1 MIKKTIFFAFVLLTS
16 FTMLAQTT
24 ITGVVKDAKT
34 GETLLGANIKV
45 SGKALGTT
53 TDFDGKFSLKVADA
67 PPFTVEISMLGFV
80 AVSVEITK
88 NNQEVMVSLEEDATS
103 LEEIVFSAS
112 RRRQKVQEAPA
123 SVSIITSK
131 DILNSA
137 AAVDP
142 VMNLANIV
150 GVQMQQQSANSINIE
165 MRAGSGVFG
174 TSTFPILDYRY
185 LVTPSAGLFQS
196 FQTGM
201 SNIDIQRVEVVRGA
215 ASALYGPGVTSGVVH
230 FMSKSPIDYPGTT
243 VEMLGGSLSTTGM
256 TVRHAFKNDN
266 DKFGF
271 KINVRY
277 MKGSDFELDPVE
289 DADFIASQRTTISQ
303 PAIVNGR
310 VDPTQPGE
318 TLLTLADL
326 DDNGDGNPLATE
338 YKNYSAN
345 VHLEFRPTDQT
356 TAFLS
361 AGFANGGGLFF
372 NSQGAG
378 YSQGNDYWVQGRVQS
393 GGLFAQVY
401 YNYNDGGDRENPTF
415 LYASGLRQ
423 VAERNSLEAQLQ
435 YNFDVPKF
443 LNTNFTIG
451 SDYRNSQSMT
461 ENTLYGINEDRD
473 DYIITGAYLQ
483 GTSKISDKID
493 LTYAGRYDK
502 FNFIDEGAFAPRVA
516 IVFKANEN
524 HTFRASFN
532 KANTGPS
539 ALQQNIDFPVSVL
552 APGIADVWL
561 SGQYAPQT
569 FSSNPTIDLSIPGL
583 PDLPYGTQ
591 QFPLAYAYGAVA
603 APTLG
608 ALYGGLATNPF
619 LGVVQ
624 NFFSTYAGGTGGTGQ
639 LVGYN
644 LFNGE
649 PMNDLVGTGRSQ
661 IETLNSFELGYKGLI
676 ANKLSIALDV
686 YTYERKGFTQFTA
699 IGPTFNLVGADF
711 ANDLGAQ
718 VGADFASSPGVTA
731 DVEAIYAAQGWPL
744 SGIPAFGIPSSAATI
759 AGLAAAS
766 GGAFAQG
773 GAGFDAQVSGLYPII
788 GTVETT
794 SVPQGDGL
802 MHIPAGYRRFDG
814 ATRSHVGADL
824 AMEYFLNDD
833 VTLWLNTSW
842 VSQNEWIPGESNDDG
857 LPFSSY
863 LNSPKMKYRAGLQ
876 YSKDKVR
883 GAIAYQHD
891 DAFYANQGLFSGDVQ
906 EKNLFDVNV
915 GYSVSEN
922 LKLDLSATNVLDQ
935 KYRAFPNM
943 PVIGRRTVLKLTFDY
958 KFIIRRIELHKKRQP
973 NGCLLLCN

>member
-289 DADFIASQRTTISQ
+289 DADFIASQQTTISQ

-393 GGLFAQVY
+393 GGLFAQLY

-483 GTSKISDKID
+483 GTSKITDKLE

-516 IVFKANEN
+516 IVFKASEN
-524 HTFRASFN
+524 HTLRASFN

-863 LNSPKMKYRAGLQ
+863 LNSPKMKYRAGVQ

-958 KFIIRRIELHKKRQP
+958 
-973 NGCLLLCN
+973 

>member
-1 MIKKTIFFAFVLLTS
+1 MIKKTIFFAFVMLAS
-16 FTMLAQTT
+16 ATMLAQTT
-24 ITGVVKDAKT
+24 ITGVVKDAQT
-34 GETLLGANIKV
+34 GETLLGANVKV
-45 SGKALGTT
+45 SGKAIGTT
-53 TDFDGKFSLKVADA
+53 SDFDGKFLLKVNDA
-67 PPFTVEISMLGFV
+67 PPFTIEISMLGFK

-88 NNQEVMVSLEEDATS
+88 NNQEVMVSLEEDSTS

-123 SVSIITSK
+123 SVSIITPK

-137 AAVDP
+137 AVVDP
-142 VMNLANIV
+142 VMNLANIA
-150 GVQMQQQSANSINIE
+150 GVQIQQQSANSINIE

-185 LVTPSAGLFQS
+185 LVTPASGQFNNY
-196 FQTGM
+196 QTGM

-230 FMSKSPIDYPGTT
+230 FMSKSAIDYPGTT
-243 VEMLGGSLSTTGM
+243 VEMLGGTLSTTGM

-271 KINVRY
+271 KVNVRY
-277 MKGSDFELDPVE
+277 QKGTDFELDPVA
-289 DADFIASQRTTISQ
+289 DADFIASQQTSISQ

-318 TLLTLADL
+318 TLLTLSDL
-326 DDNGDGNPLATE
+326 DDNGDGNPIATE

-345 VHLEFRPTDQT
+345 VHLEFRPTDNT

-361 AGFANGGGLFF
+361 GGFASGGGLMF
-372 NSQGAG
+372 NSQGIG
-378 YSQGNDYWVQGRVQS
+378 YSQGKDYWTQARIQS
-393 GGLFAQVY
+393 GGLFAQVF
-401 YNYNDGGDRENPTF
+401 YNYNNGGDAENPTF

-423 VAERNSLEAQLQ
+423 VAKRSSLEAQLQ
-435 YNFDVPKF
+435 YNFDIPKF
-443 LNTNFTIG
+443 LNSNFTIG
-451 SDYRNSQSMT
+451 SDYRNTKSDSA
-461 ENTLYGINEDRD
+461 NTLFGINEDRD

-483 GTSKISDKID
+483 GTSVISDKLE

-516 IVFKANEN
+516 LVFKADEN

-532 KANTGPS
+532 RANTGPT

-561 SGQYAPQT
+561 SGQYAPQV
-569 FSSNPTIDLSIPGL
+569 FPDNPTIDLSIPGL
-583 PDLPYGTQ
+583 PDLPYGAT

-608 ALYGGLATNPF
+608 ALYNGLAGNPF

-624 NFFSTYAGGTGGTGQ
+624 NFFNTYTGGTGGTGQ

-649 PMNDLVGTGRSQ
+649 PMDELVGTGRSA
-661 IETLNSFELGYKGLI
+661 IETLNSFEIGYKGLI
-676 ANKLSIALDV
+676 ANKLSVALDV

-718 VGADFASSPGVTA
+718 VAADFASSPGVTA
-731 DVEAIYAAQGWPL
+731 DMEAFYASQGWPL
-744 SGIPAFGIPSSAATI
+744 TGIPAFGIPSSSDAI

-773 GAGFDAQVSGLYPII
+773 GAGFDAQISPLYPII

-814 ATRSHVGADL
+814 ATRSHFGADL

-842 VSQNEWIPGESNDDG
+842 LSQTEWIPGESNDDG

-863 LNSPKMKYRAGLQ
+863 LNAPKFKYRAGVQ
-876 YSKDKVR
+876 YAKDKVR
-883 GAIAYQHD
+883 GAIAFQHD
-891 DAFYANQGLFSGDVQ
+891 DSFNSNQGFFSGEVQ
-906 EKNLFDVNV
+906 EKNLFDVNI
-915 GYSVSEN
+915 GYNVSDN

-958 KFIIRRIELHKKRQP
+958 
-973 NGCLLLCN
+973 

>member
-1 MIKKTIFFAFVLLTS
+1 MIKKTIFFAFVMLAS
-16 FTMLAQTT
+16 ATMLAQTT
-24 ITGVVKDAKT
+24 ITGVIKDAQT
-34 GETLLGANIKV
+34 GETLLGANVKV
-45 SGKALGTT
+45 SGKAIGTT
-53 TDFDGKFSLKVADA
+53 SDFDGKFLLKVNDV
-67 PPFTVEISMLGFV
+67 PPFTIEISMLGFK
-80 AVSVEITK
+80 ATSVEITK
-88 NNQEVMVSLEEDATS
+88 NNQEVMVSLEEDSTS

-123 SVSIITSK
+123 SVSIITPK

-137 AAVDP
+137 NVVDP
-142 VMNLANIV
+142 VMNLANIA
-150 GVQMQQQSANSINIE
+150 GVQIQQQSANSINIE
-165 MRAGSGVFG
+165 MRAGSGIFG

-185 LVTPSAGLFQS
+185 LVTPASGQFNNY
-196 FQTGM
+196 QTGM

-230 FMSKSPIDYPGTT
+230 FMSKSAIDYPGTT
-243 VEMLGGSLSTTGM
+243 VEMLGGTLSTTGM

-271 KINVRY
+271 KVNVRY
-277 MKGSDFELDPVE
+277 QKGTDFELDPVA
-289 DADFIASQRTTISQ
+289 DADFIASQQTSISQ

-318 TLLTLADL
+318 TLLTLSDL
-326 DDNGDGNPLATE
+326 DDNGDGNPIATE

-345 VHLEFRPTDQT
+345 VHLEFRPTDNT

-361 AGFANGGGLFF
+361 GGFASGGGLMF
-372 NSQGAG
+372 NSQGIG
-378 YSQGNDYWVQGRVQS
+378 YSQGKDYWTQARIQS
-393 GGLFAQVY
+393 GGLFAQVF
-401 YNYNDGGDRENPTF
+401 YNYNNGGDAENPTF

-423 VAERNSLEAQLQ
+423 VAKRSSLEAQLQ
-435 YNFDVPKF
+435 YNFDIPKF
-443 LNTNFTIG
+443 LNSNFTIG
-451 SDYRNSQSMT
+451 SDYRNTKSDSA
-461 ENTLYGINEDRD
+461 NTLFGINEDRD

-483 GTSKISDKID
+483 GTSVISDKLE

-516 IVFKANEN
+516 LVFKADEN

-532 KANTGPS
+532 RANTGPT

-561 SGQYAPQT
+561 SGQYAPQV
-569 FSSNPTIDLSIPGL
+569 FPDNPTIDLSIPGL
-583 PDLPYGTQ
+583 PDLPYGTT

-608 ALYGGLATNPF
+608 ALYGGLAGNPF

-624 NFFSTYAGGTGGTGQ
+624 NFFNTYTGGTGGTGQ

-649 PMNDLVGTGRSQ
+649 PMNELVGTGRSA
-661 IETLNSFELGYKGLI
+661 IETLNSFEIGYKGLI
-676 ANKLSIALDV
+676 ANKLSVALDV
-686 YTYERKGFTQFTA
+686 YTYERKGFKQFTA

-718 VGADFASSPGVTA
+718 VAADFASSPGVTA
-731 DVEAIYAAQGWPL
+731 DMEAFYASQGWPL
-744 SGIPAFGIPSSAATI
+744 TGIPAFGIPSSSDAI

-773 GAGFDAQVSGLYPII
+773 GAGFDAQISPLYPII

-814 ATRSHVGADL
+814 ATRSHFGADL

-842 VSQNEWIPGESNDDG
+842 LSQTEWIPGESNDDG

-863 LNSPKMKYRAGLQ
+863 LNAPKFKYRAGVQ
-876 YSKDKVR
+876 YAKDKVR
-883 GAIAYQHD
+883 GAIAFQHD
-891 DAFYANQGLFSGDVQ
+891 DSFNSNQGFFSGEVQ
-906 EKNLFDVNV
+906 EKNLFDVNI
-915 GYSVSEN
+915 GYNVSDN

-958 KFIIRRIELHKKRQP
+958 
-973 NGCLLLCN
+973 

>member
-1 MIKKTIFFAFVLLTS
+1 MIKKTIFFAFVMLAS
-16 FTMLAQTT
+16 ATMLAQTT
-24 ITGVVKDAKT
+24 ITGVVKDAQT
-34 GETLLGANIKV
+34 GETLLGANVKV
-45 SGKALGTT
+45 AGKAIGTT
-53 TDFDGKFSLKVADA
+53 TDFDGKFSLKVADT
-67 PPFTVEISMLGFV
+67 PPFTLEISMLGFK
-80 AVSVEITK
+80 AVNVEITE
-88 NNQEVMVSLEEDATS
+88 NNQTLDVSLKEDATS

-112 RRRQKVQEAPA
+112 RRKQKVQEAPA
-123 SVSIITSK
+123 SVSIITPK

-142 VMNLANIV
+142 VMNLANIA

-185 LVTPSAGLFQS
+185 LVTPSAGTFQS

-243 VEMLGGSLSTTGM
+243 VEMLGGTLSTTGM

-271 KINVRY
+271 KVNVRY
-277 MKGSDFELDPVE
+277 MKGKDFELDPVA
-289 DADFIASQRTTISQ
+289 DADFISGLQTTISQ

-318 TLLTLADL
+318 QLLSLSDL

-338 YKNYSAN
+338 YRNYSAN
-345 VHLEFRPTDQT
+345 VHLEFRPSDET

-361 AGFANGGGLFF
+361 AGFADGGGLFF

-378 YSQGNDYWVQGRVQS
+378 YSQGKDYWVQGRVQT

-401 YNYNDGGDRENPTF
+401 YNYNNGGDEENPTF
-415 LYASGLRQ
+415 LYQTGLRQ

-435 YNFDVPKF
+435 YNFDIPKF
-443 LNTNFTIG
+443 LNSNFTIG
-451 SDYRNSQSMT
+451 SDYRNSKSMT
-461 ENTLYGINEDRD
+461 ANTLYGINEDRD

-483 GTSKISDKID
+483 GTSKISDQLEI
-493 LTYAGRYDK
+493 TYAGRYDK

-516 IVFKANEN
+516 IVYKADEN

-552 APGIADVWL
+552 APGVADVWL
-561 SGQYAPQT
+561 SGQYAPQV
-569 FSSNPTIDLSIPGL
+569 FPDNPTIDLSVPGL
-583 PDLPYGTQ
+583 PDLPYGTT

-608 ALYGGLATNPF
+608 ALYGGLAGNPF

-624 NFFSTYAGGTGGTGQ
+624 NFFNTYAGGTGGTGQ

-649 PMNDLVGTGRSQ
+649 PMNELNDTGRSAV
-661 IETLNSFELGYKGLI
+661 ETLNSFEIGYKGLI
-676 ANKLSIALDV
+676 ANKLSLAIDV

-699 IGPTFNLVGADF
+699 IGPTYNLVGADF

-718 VGADFASSPGVTA
+718 VAADFASSPGVIA
-731 DVEAIYAAQGWPL
+731 DMEAFYASQGWPL
-744 SGIPAFGIPSSAATI
+744 TGIPTFGIPSSSDAI

-773 GAGFDAQVSGLYPII
+773 GAGFDAQIAPLYPII

-794 SVPQGDGL
+794 AVPQGDGL

-814 ATRSHVGADL
+814 ATRSHVGADI
-824 AMEYFLNDD
+824 AMEYFLNDN
-833 VTLWLNTSW
+833 VTLWLNSSW
-842 VSQNEWIPGESNDDG
+842 LSQNEWIPGESNDDG

-863 LNSPKMKYRAGLQ
+863 LNAPKFKYRAGVQ

-883 GAIAYQHD
+883 GSIAFQHD
-891 DAFYANQGLFSGDVQ
+891 DSFNSNQGFFSGEVQ
-906 EKNLFDVNV
+906 EKNLFDINV
-915 GYSVSEN
+915 GYNVSKN

-935 KYRAFPNM
+935 KYRAFPTM
-943 PVIGRRTVLKLTFDY
+943 PVIGRRTIFKLTFDY
-958 KFIIRRIELHKKRQP
+958 
-973 NGCLLLCN
+973 

>member
-53 TDFDGKFSLKVADA
+53 TGLDGKFSLKLADS
-67 PPFTVEISMLGFV
+67 PPFTIEISMLGFV

-185 LVTPSAGLFQS
+185 LVTPSAGTFQS

-289 DADFIASQRTTISQ
+289 DADFIASQQTTISQ

-393 GGLFAQVY
+393 GGLFAQLY

-483 GTSKISDKID
+483 GTSKITDKLE

-516 IVFKANEN
+516 IVFKASEN
-524 HTFRASFN
+524 HTLRASFN

-744 SGIPAFGIPSSAATI
+744 SGVPAFGIPSSAATI

-802 MHIPAGYRRFDG
+802 MHIPAGYRRFDD

-863 LNSPKMKYRAGLQ
+863 LNSPKMKYRAGVQ

-958 KFIIRRIELHKKRQP
+958 
-973 NGCLLLCN
+973 

>member
-1 MIKKTIFFAFVLLTS
+1 MLAS
-16 FTMLAQTT
+16 ATMLAQTT
-24 ITGVVKDAKT
+24 ITGVVKDAQT

-45 SGKALGTT
+45 SGKAVGTT
-53 TDFDGKFSLKVADA
+53 SDFDGKFLLKVNDA
-67 PPFTVEISMLGFV
+67 PPFTIEISMLGFK
-80 AVSVEITK
+80 AMNVEITK
-88 NNQEVMVSLEEDATS
+88 NNQEVMVSLQEDSTA

-123 SVSIITSK
+123 SVSIITPK

-137 AAVDP
+137 AVVDP
-142 VMNLANIV
+142 VMNLANIA
-150 GVQMQQQSANSINIE
+150 GVQIQQQSANSINIE

-185 LVTPSAGLFQS
+185 LVTPASGQFNNY
-196 FQTGM
+196 QTGM

-230 FMSKSPIDYPGTT
+230 FMSKSAIDYPGTT
-243 VEMLGGSLSTTGM
+243 VEMLGGTLNTTGM

-271 KINVRY
+271 KVNVRY
-277 MKGSDFELDPVE
+277 QKGTDFQLDPVA
-289 DADFIASQRTTISQ
+289 DADFIASQQTSIYQ

-318 TLLTLADL
+318 LLLTLSDL
-326 DDNGDGNPLATE
+326 DDNGDGNPIATE
-338 YKNYSAN
+338 YLNYSAN
-345 VHLEFRPTDQT
+345 VHLEFRPNDNT

-361 AGFANGGGLFF
+361 GGYASGGGLMF
-372 NSQGAG
+372 NSQGVG
-378 YSQGNDYWVQGRVQS
+378 YSQGKDYWTQARIQS
-393 GGLFAQVY
+393 GGLFAQVF
-401 YNYNDGGDRENPTF
+401 YNYNNGGDAENPTF

-423 VAERNSLEAQLQ
+423 VAKRSSLEGQIQ
-435 YNFDVPKF
+435 YNFDIPNF
-443 LNTNFTIG
+443 LNSNFTIG
-451 SDYRNSQSMT
+451 SDYRNTKSDSA
-461 ENTLYGINEDRD
+461 NTLFGINEDRD

-483 GTSKISDKID
+483 GTSVISDKLE

-516 IVFKANEN
+516 LVYKANEN

-532 KANTGPS
+532 RANTGPT

-561 SGQYAPQT
+561 SGQYAPQV
-569 FSSNPTIDLSIPGL
+569 FPDNPTIDLAVPGL
-583 PDLPYGTQ
+583 PDLPYGAT

-603 APTLG
+603 EPTLA
-608 ALYGGLATNPF
+608 ALYGGLAGNP
-619 LGVVQ
+619 LLPVVQ
-624 NFFSTYAGGTGGTGQ
+624 NFFNGYVPSGGTGQ

-649 PMNDLVGTGRSQ
+649 PMDELVGTGRSA
-661 IETLNSFELGYKGLI
+661 IETLNSFEVGYKGLI
-676 ANKLSIALDV
+676 ANKLSVALDV

-699 IGPTFNLVGADF
+699 IGPTFNLVGADI

-718 VGADFASSPGVTA
+718 VGADFASDPGVIGAVTGAVQAQYTA
-731 DVEAIYAAQGWPL
+731 A
-744 SGIPAFGIPSSAATI
+744 GIPQAIWDTGAPAGALFPGSPAIAPIGTVINGTI
-759 AGLAAAS
+759 AGAAGAV
-766 GGAFAQG
+766 GGAFTQG
-773 GAGFDAQVSGLYPII
+773 GAGFEAAVSPLYPIF

-814 ATRSHVGADL
+814 ATRSHFGADL

-842 VSQNEWIPGESNDDG
+842 LSQTEWIPGESNDDG

-863 LNSPKMKYRAGLQ
+863 LNAPKFKYRAGVQ
-876 YSKDKVR
+876 YAKDKVR
-883 GAIAYQHD
+883 GAIAFQHD
-891 DAFYANQGLFSGDVQ
+891 DAFNSNQGFFSGRVQ
-906 EKNLFDVNV
+906 EKNLFDVNI
-915 GYSVSEN
+915 GYNVSNN

-958 KFIIRRIELHKKRQP
+958 
-973 NGCLLLCN
+973 

>member
-1 MIKKTIFFAFVLLTS
+1 
-16 FTMLAQTT
+16 
-24 ITGVVKDAKT
+24 
-34 GETLLGANIKV
+34 
-45 SGKALGTT
+45 
-53 TDFDGKFSLKVADA
+53 
-67 PPFTVEISMLGFV
+67 MLGFK
-80 AVSVEITK
+80 ATNVEITK
-88 NNQEVMVSLEEDATS
+88 NNQEVMVSLQEDSTA

-123 SVSIITSK
+123 SVSIITPK

-137 AAVDP
+137 AVVDP
-142 VMNLANIV
+142 VMNLANIA
-150 GVQMQQQSANSINIE
+150 GVQIQQQSANSINIE

-185 LVTPSAGLFQS
+185 LVTPASGQFNNY
-196 FQTGM
+196 QTGM

-230 FMSKSPIDYPGTT
+230 FMSKSAIDYPGTT
-243 VEMLGGSLSTTGM
+243 VEMLGGTLNTTGM

-271 KINVRY
+271 KVNVRY
-277 MKGSDFELDPVE
+277 QKGTDFQLDPVA
-289 DADFIASQRTTISQ
+289 DADFIASQQTSISQ

-318 TLLTLADL
+318 LLLTLSDL
-326 DDNGDGNPLATE
+326 DDNGDGNPIATE
-338 YKNYSAN
+338 YLNYSAN
-345 VHLEFRPTDQT
+345 VHLEFRPNDNT

-361 AGFANGGGLFF
+361 GGYASGGGLMF
-372 NSQGAG
+372 NSQGVG
-378 YSQGNDYWVQGRVQS
+378 YSQGKDYWTQARIQS
-393 GGLFAQVY
+393 GGLFAQVF
-401 YNYNDGGDRENPTF
+401 YNYNNGGDAENPTF

-423 VAERNSLEAQLQ
+423 VAKRSSLEGQIQ
-435 YNFDVPKF
+435 YNFDIPNF
-443 LNTNFTIG
+443 LNSNFTIG
-451 SDYRNSQSMT
+451 SDYRNTKSDSA
-461 ENTLYGINEDRD
+461 NTLFGINEDRD

-483 GTSKISDKID
+483 GTSVISDKLE

-516 IVFKANEN
+516 LVYKANEN

-532 KANTGPS
+532 RANTGPT

-561 SGQYAPQT
+561 SGQYAPQV
-569 FSSNPTIDLSIPGL
+569 FPDNPTIDLAVPGL
-583 PDLPYGTQ
+583 PDLPYGAT

-603 APTLG
+603 EPTLA
-608 ALYGGLATNPF
+608 ALYGGLAGNP
-619 LGVVQ
+619 LLPVVQ
-624 NFFSTYAGGTGGTGQ
+624 NFFNGYVPSGGTGQ

-649 PMNDLVGTGRSQ
+649 PMDELVGTGRSA
-661 IETLNSFELGYKGLI
+661 IETLNSFEVGYKGLI
-676 ANKLSIALDV
+676 ANKLSVALDV

-699 IGPTFNLVGADF
+699 IGPTFNLVGADI

-718 VGADFASSPGVTA
+718 VGADFASDPGVIGAVTGAVQAQYTA
-731 DVEAIYAAQGWPL
+731 A
-744 SGIPAFGIPSSAATI
+744 GIPQAIWDTGAPAGALFPGSPAIAPIGTVINGTIASAAG
-759 AGLAAAS
+759 AV
-766 GGAFAQG
+766 GGAFTQG
-773 GAGFDAQVSGLYPII
+773 GAGFEAAVSPLYPIF

-814 ATRSHVGADL
+814 ATRSHFGADL

-842 VSQNEWIPGESNDDG
+842 LSQTEWIPGESNDDG

-863 LNSPKMKYRAGLQ
+863 LNAPKFKYRAGVQ
-876 YSKDKVR
+876 YAKDKVR
-883 GAIAYQHD
+883 GAIAFQHD
-891 DAFYANQGLFSGDVQ
+891 DAFNSNQGFFSGRVQ
-906 EKNLFDVNV
+906 EKNLFDVNI
-915 GYSVSEN
+915 GYNVSDN

-958 KFIIRRIELHKKRQP
+958 
-973 NGCLLLCN
+973 

>member
-142 VMNLANIV
+142 IMNLANIV

-185 LVTPSAGLFQS
+185 LVTPSAGTFQS

-289 DADFIASQRTTISQ
+289 DADFIASQQTTISQ

-393 GGLFAQVY
+393 GGLFAQLY

-483 GTSKISDKID
+483 GTSKITDKLE

-516 IVFKANEN
+516 IVFKASEN
-524 HTFRASFN
+524 HTLRASFN

-744 SGIPAFGIPSSAATI
+744 SGIPAFGIPSSAATV

-773 GAGFDAQVSGLYPII
+773 GAGFDAQISGLYPII

-802 MHIPAGYRRFDG
+802 MHIPAGYRRFDD

-863 LNSPKMKYRAGLQ
+863 LNSPKMKYRAGVQ
-876 YSKDKVR
+876 YSKEKVR

-915 GYSVSEN
+915 GYNVSEN

-958 KFIIRRIELHKKRQP
+958 
-973 NGCLLLCN
+973 

>member
-1 MIKKTIFFAFVLLTS
+1 MIKKTIFFAFVMLAS
-16 FTMLAQTT
+16 ATMLAQTT
-24 ITGVVKDAKT
+24 ITGVVKDAQT
-34 GETLLGANIKV
+34 GETLLGANVKV
-45 SGKALGTT
+45 SGKAIGTT
-53 TDFDGKFSLKVADA
+53 SDFDGKFLLKVNDA
-67 PPFTVEISMLGFV
+67 PPFTIEISMLGFK

-88 NNQEVMVSLEEDATS
+88 NNQEVMVSLEEDSTS

-123 SVSIITSK
+123 SVSIITPK

-137 AAVDP
+137 AVVDP
-142 VMNLANIV
+142 VMNLANIA
-150 GVQMQQQSANSINIE
+150 GVQIQQQSANSINIE

-185 LVTPSAGLFQS
+185 LVTPASGQFNNY
-196 FQTGM
+196 QTGM

-230 FMSKSPIDYPGTT
+230 FMSKSAIDYPGTT
-243 VEMLGGSLSTTGM
+243 VEMLGGTLSTTGM

-271 KINVRY
+271 KVNVRY
-277 MKGSDFELDPVE
+277 QKGTDFELDPVA
-289 DADFIASQRTTISQ
+289 DADFIASQQTSISQ

-318 TLLTLADL
+318 TLLTLSDL
-326 DDNGDGNPLATE
+326 DDNGDGNPIATE

-345 VHLEFRPTDQT
+345 VHLEFRPTDNT

-361 AGFANGGGLFF
+361 GGFASGGGLMF
-372 NSQGAG
+372 NSQGIG
-378 YSQGNDYWVQGRVQS
+378 YSQGKDYWTQARIQS
-393 GGLFAQVY
+393 GGLFAQVF
-401 YNYNDGGDRENPTF
+401 YNYNNGGDAENPTF

-423 VAERNSLEAQLQ
+423 VAKRSSLEAQLQ
-435 YNFDVPKF
+435 YNFDIPKF
-443 LNTNFTIG
+443 LNSNFTIG
-451 SDYRNSQSMT
+451 SDYRNTKSDSA
-461 ENTLYGINEDRD
+461 NTLFGINEDRD

-483 GTSKISDKID
+483 GTSVISDKLE

-516 IVFKANEN
+516 LVFKADEN

-532 KANTGPS
+532 RANTGPT

-561 SGQYAPQT
+561 SGQYAPQV
-569 FSSNPTIDLSIPGL
+569 FPDNPTIDLSIPGL
-583 PDLPYGTQ
+583 PDLPYGAT

-608 ALYGGLATNPF
+608 ALYNGLAGNPF

-624 NFFSTYAGGTGGTGQ
+624 NFFNTYTGGTGGTGQ

-649 PMNDLVGTGRSQ
+649 PMDELVGTGRSA
-661 IETLNSFELGYKGLI
+661 IETLNSFEIGYKGLI
-676 ANKLSIALDV
+676 ANKLSVALDV

-718 VGADFASSPGVTA
+718 VAADFASSPGVTA
-731 DVEAIYAAQGWPL
+731 DMEAFYASQGWPL
-744 SGIPAFGIPSSAATI
+744 TGIPSFGIPSSSDAI
-759 AGLAAAS
+759 AGLAGAA

-773 GAGFDAQVSGLYPII
+773 GAGFDAQIAPLYPII

-794 SVPQGDGL
+794 AVPQGDGL

-814 ATRSHVGADL
+814 ATRSHVGADI

-833 VTLWLNTSW
+833 VTLWLNSSW
-842 VSQNEWIPGESNDDG
+842 LSQNEWIPGESNDDG

-863 LNSPKMKYRAGLQ
+863 LNAPKFKYRAGVQ

-883 GAIAYQHD
+883 GSIAFQHD
-891 DAFYANQGLFSGDVQ
+891 DSFNSNQGFFSGEVQ
-906 EKNLFDVNV
+906 EKNLFDINV
-915 GYSVSEN
+915 GYNVSEN

-935 KYRAFPNM
+935 KYRAFPTM

-958 KFIIRRIELHKKRQP
+958 
-973 NGCLLLCN
+973 

>member
-1 MIKKTIFFAFVLLTS
+1 MIKKTIFFAFVMLAS
-16 FTMLAQTT
+16 ATMLAQTT
-24 ITGVVKDAKT
+24 ITGVVKDAQT

-45 SGKALGTT
+45 SGKAVGTT
-53 TDFDGKFSLKVADA
+53 SDFDGKFLLKVNDA
-67 PPFTVEISMLGFV
+67 PPFTIEISMLGFK
-80 AVSVEITK
+80 ATNVEITK
-88 NNQEVMVSLEEDATS
+88 NNQEVMVSLQEDSTA

-123 SVSIITSK
+123 SVSIITPK

-137 AAVDP
+137 AVVDP
-142 VMNLANIV
+142 VMNLANIA
-150 GVQMQQQSANSINIE
+150 GVQIQQQSANSINIE

-185 LVTPSAGLFQS
+185 LVTPASGQFNNY
-196 FQTGM
+196 QTGM

-230 FMSKSPIDYPGTT
+230 FMSKSAIDYPGTT
-243 VEMLGGSLSTTGM
+243 VEMLGGTLNTTGM

-271 KINVRY
+271 KVNVRY
-277 MKGSDFELDPVE
+277 QKGTDFQLDPVA
-289 DADFIASQRTTISQ
+289 DADFIASQQTSISQ

-318 TLLTLADL
+318 LLLTLSDL
-326 DDNGDGNPLATE
+326 DDNGDGNPIATE
-338 YKNYSAN
+338 YLNYSAN
-345 VHLEFRPTDQT
+345 VHLEFRPNDNT

-361 AGFANGGGLFF
+361 GGYASGGGLMF
-372 NSQGAG
+372 NSQGVG
-378 YSQGNDYWVQGRVQS
+378 YSQGKDYWTQARIQS
-393 GGLFAQVY
+393 GGLFAQVF
-401 YNYNDGGDRENPTF
+401 YNYNNGGDAENPTF

-423 VAERNSLEAQLQ
+423 VAKRSSLEGQIQ
-435 YNFDVPKF
+435 YNFDIPNF
-443 LNTNFTIG
+443 LNSNFTIG
-451 SDYRNSQSMT
+451 SDYRNTKSDSA
-461 ENTLYGINEDRD
+461 NTLFGINEDRD

-483 GTSKISDKID
+483 GTSVISDKLE

-516 IVFKANEN
+516 LVYKANEN

-532 KANTGPS
+532 RANTGPT

-561 SGQYAPQT
+561 SGQYAPQV
-569 FSSNPTIDLSIPGL
+569 FPDNPTIDLAVPGL
-583 PDLPYGTQ
+583 PDLPYGAT

-603 APTLG
+603 EPTLA
-608 ALYGGLATNPF
+608 ALYGGLAGNP
-619 LGVVQ
+619 LLPVVQ
-624 NFFSTYAGGTGGTGQ
+624 NFFNGYVPSGGTGQ

-649 PMNDLVGTGRSQ
+649 PMDELVGTGRSA
-661 IETLNSFELGYKGLI
+661 IETLNSFEVGYKGLI
-676 ANKLSIALDV
+676 ANKLSVALDV

-699 IGPTFNLVGADF
+699 IGPTFNLVGADI

-718 VGADFASSPGVTA
+718 VGADFASDPGVIGAVTGAVQAQYTA
-731 DVEAIYAAQGWPL
+731 A
-744 SGIPAFGIPSSAATI
+744 GIPQAIWDTGAPAGALFPGSPAIAPIGTVINGTIASAAG
-759 AGLAAAS
+759 AV
-766 GGAFAQG
+766 GGAFTQG
-773 GAGFDAQVSGLYPII
+773 GAGFEAAVSPLYPIF

-814 ATRSHVGADL
+814 ATRSHFGADL

-842 VSQNEWIPGESNDDG
+842 LSQTEWIPGESNDDG

-863 LNSPKMKYRAGLQ
+863 LNAPKFKYRAGVQ
-876 YSKDKVR
+876 YAKDKVR
-883 GAIAYQHD
+883 GAIAFQHD
-891 DAFYANQGLFSGDVQ
+891 DAFNSNQGFFSGRVQ
-906 EKNLFDVNV
+906 EKNLFDVNI
-915 GYSVSEN
+915 GYNVSDN

-958 KFIIRRIELHKKRQP
+958 
-973 NGCLLLCN
+973 

>member
-1 MIKKTIFFAFVLLTS
+1 MIKKTIFFAFVMLAS
-16 FTMLAQTT
+16 ATMLAQTT
-24 ITGVVKDAKT
+24 ITGVVKDAQT

-45 SGKALGTT
+45 SGKAVGTT
-53 TDFDGKFSLKVADA
+53 SDFDGKFLLKVNDA
-67 PPFTVEISMLGFV
+67 PPFTIEISMLGFK
-80 AVSVEITK
+80 AMNVEITK
-88 NNQEVMVSLEEDATS
+88 NNQEVMVSLQEDSTA

-123 SVSIITSK
+123 SVSIITPK

-137 AAVDP
+137 AVVDP
-142 VMNLANIV
+142 VMNLANIA
-150 GVQMQQQSANSINIE
+150 GVQIQQQSANSINIE
-165 MRAGSGVFG
+165 MRAGSGIFG

-185 LVTPSAGLFQS
+185 LVTPASGQFNNY
-196 FQTGM
+196 QTGM

-230 FMSKSPIDYPGTT
+230 FMSKSAIDYPGTT
-243 VEMLGGSLSTTGM
+243 VEMLGGTLNTTGM

-271 KINVRY
+271 KVNVRY
-277 MKGSDFELDPVE
+277 QKGTDFELDPVA
-289 DADFIASQRTTISQ
+289 DADFIASQQTTISQ

-318 TLLTLADL
+318 LLLTLSDL
-326 DDNGDGNPLATE
+326 DDNGDGNPIATE

-345 VHLEFRPTDQT
+345 VHLEFRPTDNT

-361 AGFANGGGLFF
+361 GGFASGGGLMF
-372 NSQGAG
+372 NSQGVG
-378 YSQGNDYWVQGRVQS
+378 YSQGKDYWTQARIQS
-393 GGLFAQVY
+393 GGLFAQVF
-401 YNYNDGGDRENPTF
+401 YNYNNGGDAENPTF

-423 VAERNSLEAQLQ
+423 VAKRSSLEGQIQ
-435 YNFDVPKF
+435 YNFDIPNF
-443 LNTNFTIG
+443 LNSNFTIG
-451 SDYRNSQSMT
+451 SDYRNTKSDSA
-461 ENTLYGINEDRD
+461 NTLFGINEDRD

-483 GTSKISDKID
+483 GTSVISDKLE

-516 IVFKANEN
+516 LVYKANEN

-532 KANTGPS
+532 RANTGPT

-561 SGQYAPQT
+561 SGQYAPQV
-569 FSSNPTIDLSIPGL
+569 FPDNPTIDLAVPGL
-583 PDLPYGTQ
+583 PDLPYGATS
-591 QFPLAYAYGAVA
+591 FPLAYAYGAVA
-603 APTLG
+603 QPTLE
-608 ALYGGLATNPF
+608 ALYGGLAGNP
-619 LGVVQ
+619 LLPVVQ
-624 NFFSTYAGGTGGTGQ
+624 NFFNGYVPSGGTGQ

-649 PMNDLVGTGRSQ
+649 PMDELVGTGRSA
-661 IETLNSFELGYKGLI
+661 IETLNSFEVGYKGLI
-676 ANKLSIALDV
+676 ANKLSVALDV

-699 IGPTFNLVGADF
+699 IGPTFNLVGADI

-718 VGADFASSPGVTA
+718 VGADFASDPGVIGAVTGAVQAQYTA
-731 DVEAIYAAQGWPL
+731 A
-744 SGIPAFGIPSSAATI
+744 GIPQAIWDTGAPAGALFPGSPAIAPIGTVINGTI
-759 AGLAAAS
+759 ATAAGAV
-766 GGAFAQG
+766 GGAFTQG
-773 GAGFDAQVSGLYPII
+773 GAAFEGAVSPLYPIF

-814 ATRSHVGADL
+814 ATRSHFGADL

-842 VSQNEWIPGESNDDG
+842 LSQTEWIPGESNDDG

-863 LNSPKMKYRAGLQ
+863 LNAPKFKYRAGVQ
-876 YSKDKVR
+876 YAKDKVR
-883 GAIAYQHD
+883 GAIAFQHD
-891 DAFYANQGLFSGDVQ
+891 DSFNSNQGFFSGEVQ
-906 EKNLFDVNV
+906 EKNLFDVNI
-915 GYSVSEN
+915 GYNVSDN

-958 KFIIRRIELHKKRQP
+958 
-973 NGCLLLCN
+973 

>member
-1 MIKKTIFFAFVLLTS
+1 MIKKTIFFAFVMLAS
-16 FTMLAQTT
+16 ATMLAQTT
-24 ITGVVKDAKT
+24 ITGVVKDAQT
-34 GETLLGANIKV
+34 GETLLGANVKV
-45 SGKALGTT
+45 SGKAIGTT
-53 TDFDGKFSLKVADA
+53 SDFDGKFLLKVNDA
-67 PPFTVEISMLGFV
+67 PPFTIEISMLGFK

-88 NNQEVMVSLEEDATS
+88 NNQEVMVSLEEDSTS

-123 SVSIITSK
+123 SVSIITPK

-137 AAVDP
+137 AVVDP
-142 VMNLANIV
+142 VMNLANIA
-150 GVQMQQQSANSINIE
+150 GVQIQQQSANSINIE

-185 LVTPSAGLFQS
+185 LVTPASGQFNNY
-196 FQTGM
+196 QTGM

-230 FMSKSPIDYPGTT
+230 FMSKSAIDYPGTT
-243 VEMLGGSLSTTGM
+243 VEMLGGTLSTTGM

-271 KINVRY
+271 KVNVRY
-277 MKGSDFELDPVE
+277 QKGTDFELDPVA
-289 DADFIASQRTTISQ
+289 DADFIASQQTSISQ

-318 TLLTLADL
+318 TLLTLSDL
-326 DDNGDGNPLATE
+326 DDNGDGNPIATE

-345 VHLEFRPTDQT
+345 VHLEFRPTDNT

-361 AGFANGGGLFF
+361 GGFASGGGLMF
-372 NSQGAG
+372 NSQGIG
-378 YSQGNDYWVQGRVQS
+378 YSQGKDYWTQARIQS
-393 GGLFAQVY
+393 GGLFAQVF
-401 YNYNDGGDRENPTF
+401 YNYNNGGDAENPTF

-423 VAERNSLEAQLQ
+423 VAKRSSLEAQLQ
-435 YNFDVPKF
+435 YNFDIPKF
-443 LNTNFTIG
+443 LNSNFTIG
-451 SDYRNSQSMT
+451 SDYRNTKSDSA
-461 ENTLYGINEDRD
+461 NTLFGINEDRD

-483 GTSKISDKID
+483 GTSVISDKLE

-516 IVFKANEN
+516 LVFKADEN

-532 KANTGPS
+532 RANTGPT

-561 SGQYAPQT
+561 SGQYAPQV
-569 FSSNPTIDLSIPGL
+569 FPDNPTIDLSIPGL
-583 PDLPYGTQ
+583 PDLPYGAT

-608 ALYGGLATNPF
+608 ALYNGLAGNPF

-624 NFFSTYAGGTGGTGQ
+624 NFFNTYTGGTGGTGQ

-649 PMNDLVGTGRSQ
+649 PMDELVGTGRSA
-661 IETLNSFELGYKGLI
+661 IETLNSFEIGYKGLI
-676 ANKLSIALDV
+676 ANKLSVALDV

-718 VGADFASSPGVTA
+718 VAADFASSPGVTA
-731 DVEAIYAAQGWPL
+731 DMEAFYASQGWPL
-744 SGIPAFGIPSSAATI
+744 TGIPAFGIPSSSDAI

-773 GAGFDAQVSGLYPII
+773 GAGFDAQISPLYPII

-814 ATRSHVGADL
+814 ATRSHFGADL

-842 VSQNEWIPGESNDDG
+842 LSQTEWIPGESNDDG

-863 LNSPKMKYRAGLQ
+863 LNAPKFKYRAGVQ
-876 YSKDKVR
+876 YAKDKVR
-883 GAIAYQHD
+883 GAIAFQHD
-891 DAFYANQGLFSGDVQ
+891 DSFNSNKGFFSGEVQ
-906 EKNLFDVNV
+906 EKNLFDVNI
-915 GYSVSEN
+915 GYNVSDN

-958 KFIIRRIELHKKRQP
+958 
-973 NGCLLLCN
+973 

>member
-1 MIKKTIFFAFVLLTS
+1 MLAS
-16 FTMLAQTT
+16 ATMLAQTT
-24 ITGVVKDAKT
+24 ITGVVKDAQT

-45 SGKALGTT
+45 SGKAVGTT
-53 TDFDGKFSLKVADA
+53 SDFDGKFLLKVNDA
-67 PPFTVEISMLGFV
+67 PPFTIEISMLGFK
-80 AVSVEITK
+80 AMNVEITK
-88 NNQEVMVSLEEDATS
+88 NNQEVMVSLQEDSTA

-112 RRRQKVQEAPA
+112 RRKQKVQEAPA
-123 SVSIITSK
+123 SVSIITPK

-137 AAVDP
+137 AVVDP
-142 VMNLANIV
+142 VMNLANIA
-150 GVQMQQQSANSINIE
+150 GVQIQQQSANSINIE

-185 LVTPSAGLFQS
+185 LVTPASGQFNNY
-196 FQTGM
+196 QTGM

-230 FMSKSPIDYPGTT
+230 FMSKSAIDYPGTT
-243 VEMLGGSLSTTGM
+243 VEMLGGTLNTTGM

-271 KINVRY
+271 KVNVRY
-277 MKGSDFELDPVE
+277 QKGTDFQLDPVA
-289 DADFIASQRTTISQ
+289 DADFIASQQTSISQ

-318 TLLTLADL
+318 LLLTLSDL
-326 DDNGDGNPLATE
+326 DDNGDGNPIATE
-338 YKNYSAN
+338 YLNYSAN
-345 VHLEFRPTDQT
+345 VHLEFRPNDNT

-361 AGFANGGGLFF
+361 GGYASGGGLMF
-372 NSQGAG
+372 NSQGVG
-378 YSQGNDYWVQGRVQS
+378 YSQGKDYWTQARIQS
-393 GGLFAQVY
+393 GGLFAQVF
-401 YNYNDGGDRENPTF
+401 YNYNNGGDAENPTF

-423 VAERNSLEAQLQ
+423 VAKRSSLEGQIQ
-435 YNFDVPKF
+435 YNFDIPNF
-443 LNTNFTIG
+443 LNSNFTIG
-451 SDYRNSQSMT
+451 SDYRNTKSDSA
-461 ENTLYGINEDRD
+461 NTLFGINEDRD

-483 GTSKISDKID
+483 GTSVISDKLE

-516 IVFKANEN
+516 LVYKANEN

-532 KANTGPS
+532 RANTGPT

-561 SGQYAPQT
+561 SGQYAPQV
-569 FSSNPTIDLSIPGL
+569 FPDNPTIDLAVPGL
-583 PDLPYGTQ
+583 PDLPYGATS
-591 QFPLAYAYGAVA
+591 FPLAYAYGAVA
-603 APTLG
+603 QPTLE
-608 ALYGGLATNPF
+608 ALYGGLAGNP
-619 LGVVQ
+619 LLPVVQ
-624 NFFSTYAGGTGGTGQ
+624 NFFNGYVPSGGTGQ

-649 PMNDLVGTGRSQ
+649 PMDELVGAGRSA
-661 IETLNSFELGYKGLI
+661 IETLNSFEVGYKGLI
-676 ANKLSIALDV
+676 ANKLSVALDV

-699 IGPTFNLVGADF
+699 IGPTFNLVGADI

-718 VGADFASSPGVTA
+718 VGADFASDPGVIGAVTGAVQAQYTA
-731 DVEAIYAAQGWPL
+731 A
-744 SGIPAFGIPSSAATI
+744 GIPQAIWDTGAPAGALFPGSPAIAPIGTVINGTI
-759 AGLAAAS
+759 ATAAGAV
-766 GGAFAQG
+766 GGAFTQG
-773 GAGFDAQVSGLYPII
+773 GAAFEGAVSPLFPIF

-814 ATRSHVGADL
+814 ATRSHFGADL

-842 VSQNEWIPGESNDDG
+842 LSQTEWIPGESNDDG

-863 LNSPKMKYRAGLQ
+863 LNAPKFKYRAGVQ
-876 YSKDKVR
+876 YAKDKVR
-883 GAIAYQHD
+883 GAIAFQHD
-891 DAFYANQGLFSGDVQ
+891 DAFNSNQGFFSGRVQ
-906 EKNLFDVNV
+906 EKNLFDVNI
-915 GYSVSEN
+915 GYNVSDN

-958 KFIIRRIELHKKRQP
+958 
-973 NGCLLLCN
+973 

>member
-1 MIKKTIFFAFVLLTS
+1 MIKKTIFFAFVMLAS
-16 FTMLAQTT
+16 ATMLAQTT
-24 ITGVVKDAKT
+24 ITGVIKDAQT
-34 GETLLGANIKV
+34 GETLLGANVKV
-45 SGKALGTT
+45 SGKAIGTT
-53 TDFDGKFSLKVADA
+53 SDFDGKFLLKVNDV
-67 PPFTVEISMLGFV
+67 PPFTIEISMLGFK
-80 AVSVEITK
+80 ATSVEITK
-88 NNQEVMVSLEEDATS
+88 NNQEVMVSLEEDSTS

-123 SVSIITSK
+123 SVSIITPK

-137 AAVDP
+137 NVVDP
-142 VMNLANIV
+142 VMNLANIA
-150 GVQMQQQSANSINIE
+150 GVQIQQQSANSINIE

-185 LVTPSAGLFQS
+185 LVTPASGQFNNY
-196 FQTGM
+196 QTGM

-230 FMSKSPIDYPGTT
+230 FMSKSAIDYPGTT
-243 VEMLGGSLSTTGM
+243 VEMLGGTLNTTGM

-271 KINVRY
+271 KVNVRY
-277 MKGSDFELDPVE
+277 QKGTDFELDPVA
-289 DADFIASQRTTISQ
+289 DADFIASQQTSISQ

-318 TLLTLADL
+318 TLLTLSDL
-326 DDNGDGNPLATE
+326 DDNGDGNPIATE

-345 VHLEFRPTDQT
+345 VHLEFRPTDNT

-361 AGFANGGGLFF
+361 GGFASGGGLMF
-372 NSQGAG
+372 NSQGIG
-378 YSQGNDYWVQGRVQS
+378 YSQGKDYWTQARIQS
-393 GGLFAQVY
+393 GGLFAQVF
-401 YNYNDGGDRENPTF
+401 YNYNNGGDAENPTF

-423 VAERNSLEAQLQ
+423 VAKRSSLEAQLQ
-435 YNFDVPKF
+435 YNFDIPKF
-443 LNTNFTIG
+443 LNSNFTIG
-451 SDYRNSQSMT
+451 SDYRNTKSDSA
-461 ENTLYGINEDRD
+461 NTLFGINEDRD

-483 GTSKISDKID
+483 GTSVISDKLE

-516 IVFKANEN
+516 LVFKADEN

-532 KANTGPS
+532 RANTGPT

-561 SGQYAPQT
+561 SGQYAPQV
-569 FSSNPTIDLSIPGL
+569 FPDNPTIDLSIPGL
-583 PDLPYGTQ
+583 PDLPYGTT

-608 ALYGGLATNPF
+608 ALYGGLAGNPF

-624 NFFSTYAGGTGGTGQ
+624 NFFNTYTGGTGGTGQ

-649 PMNDLVGTGRSQ
+649 PMNELVGTGRSA
-661 IETLNSFELGYKGLI
+661 IETLNSFEIGYKGLI
-676 ANKLSIALDV
+676 ANKLSVALDV

-718 VGADFASSPGVTA
+718 VAADFASSPGVTA
-731 DVEAIYAAQGWPL
+731 DMEAFYASQGWPL
-744 SGIPAFGIPSSAATI
+744 TGIPAFGIPSSSDAI

-773 GAGFDAQVSGLYPII
+773 GAGFDAQISPLYPII

-814 ATRSHVGADL
+814 ATRSHFGADL

-842 VSQNEWIPGESNDDG
+842 LSQTEWIPGESNDDG

-863 LNSPKMKYRAGLQ
+863 LNAPKFKYRAGVQ
-876 YSKDKVR
+876 YAKDKVR
-883 GAIAYQHD
+883 GAIAFQHD
-891 DAFYANQGLFSGDVQ
+891 DSFNSNQGFFSGEVQ
-906 EKNLFDVNV
+906 EKNLFDVNI
-915 GYSVSEN
+915 GYNVSDN

-958 KFIIRRIELHKKRQP
+958 
-973 NGCLLLCN
+973 

>member
-1 MIKKTIFFAFVLLTS
+1 MIKKTIFFAFVMLAS
-16 FTMLAQTT
+16 ATMLAQTT
-24 ITGVVKDAKT
+24 ITGVVKDAQT
-34 GETLLGANIKV
+34 GETLLGANVKV
-45 SGKALGTT
+45 SGKAIGTT

-67 PPFTVEISMLGFV
+67 PPFTVEISMLGFK
-80 AVSVEITK
+80 AVNVEITK
-88 NNQEVMVSLEEDATS
+88 NNQTVNVSLQEDATS

-112 RRRQKVQEAPA
+112 RRKQKVQEAPA
-123 SVSIITSK
+123 SVSIITPK

-142 VMNLANIV
+142 VMNLANIA
-150 GVQMQQQSANSINIE
+150 GVQMQQQSANTINIE

-185 LVTPSAGLFQS
+185 LVTPSAGTFQS
-196 FQTGM
+196 YQSGM

-230 FMSKSPIDYPGTT
+230 FMSKSPIDHPGTT
-243 VEMLGGSLSTTGM
+243 VEMLGGTLSTTGM

-271 KINVRY
+271 KVNVRY
-277 MKGSDFELDPVE
+277 MKGKDFELDPVA
-289 DADFIASQRTTISQ
+289 DADFISGLQTTISQ

-318 TLLTLADL
+318 QLLSLSDL

-338 YKNYSAN
+338 YSNYSAN
-345 VHLEFRPTDQT
+345 VHLEFRPTDET
-356 TAFLS
+356 TAFIS
-361 AGFANGGGLFF
+361 GGFAQGGGLFF

-378 YSQGNDYWVQGRVQS
+378 YQQGKDYWVQGRIQT

-401 YNYNDGGDRENPTF
+401 YNYNNGGDEENPTF
-415 LYASGLRQ
+415 LYQTGLRQ

-435 YNFDVPKF
+435 YNFDIPKF
-443 LNTNFTIG
+443 LNSNFTIG
-451 SDYRNSQSMT
+451 SDYRNSKSMT
-461 ENTLYGINEDRD
+461 ANTLYGINEDRD

-483 GTSKISDKID
+483 GTSKISDQLEI
-493 LTYAGRYDK
+493 TYAGRYDK

-516 IVFKANEN
+516 IVYKANDN

-532 KANTGPS
+532 RANTGPS
-539 ALQQNIDFPVSVL
+539 ALQQNIDFPVSVI

-561 SGQYAPQT
+561 SGQYAPQV
-569 FSSNPTIDLSIPGL
+569 FPDNPTIDLSIPGL
-583 PDLPYGTQ
+583 PDLPYGTT

-608 ALYGGLATNPF
+608 ALYNGLANNPF

-624 NFFSTYAGGTGGTGQ
+624 NFFNTYAGGTGGTGQ

-649 PMNDLVGTGRSQ
+649 PMNELTPTGRSAV
-661 IETLNSFELGYKGLI
+661 ETLNSFEIGYKGLI
-676 ANKLSIALDV
+676 ANKLSLAIDV

-699 IGPTFNLVGADF
+699 IGPTYNLVGADF

-718 VGADFASSPGVTA
+718 VAADFASSPGVIA
-731 DVEAIYAAQGWPL
+731 DMEAFYASQGWPL
-744 SGIPAFGIPSSAATI
+744 TGIPTFGIPSSSDAI

-773 GAGFDAQVSGLYPII
+773 GAGFDAQIAPLYPII

-794 SVPQGDGL
+794 AVPQGDGL

-814 ATRSHVGADL
+814 ATRSHVGADMS
-824 AMEYFLNDD
+824 MEYFLNDN
-833 VTLWLNTSW
+833 VTLWLNSSW
-842 VSQNEWIPGESNDDG
+842 LSQNEWIPGESNDDG

-863 LNSPKMKYRAGLQ
+863 LNAPKFKYRAGVQ

-883 GAIAYQHD
+883 GSLAFQHD
-891 DAFYANQGLFSGDVQ
+891 DSFNSNQGFFSGEVQ
-906 EKNLFDVNV
+906 EKNLFDINI
-915 GYSVSEN
+915 GYNVSEN

-935 KYRAFPNM
+935 KYRAFPTM

-958 KFIIRRIELHKKRQP
+958 
-973 NGCLLLCN
+973 

>member
-185 LVTPSAGLFQS
+185 LVTPSAGTFQS

-289 DADFIASQRTTISQ
+289 DADFIASQQTTISQ

-393 GGLFAQVY
+393 GGLFAQLY

-483 GTSKISDKID
+483 GTSKITDKLE

-516 IVFKANEN
+516 IVFKASEN
-524 HTFRASFN
+524 HTLRASFN

-744 SGIPAFGIPSSAATI
+744 SGVPAFGIPSSAATI

-773 GAGFDAQVSGLYPII
+773 GAGFDAQISGLYPII

-802 MHIPAGYRRFDG
+802 MHIPAGYRRFDD

-863 LNSPKMKYRAGLQ
+863 LNSPKMKYRAGVQ
-876 YSKDKVR
+876 YSKEKVR

-915 GYSVSEN
+915 GYNVSEN

-958 KFIIRRIELHKKRQP
+958 
-973 NGCLLLCN
+973 

>member
-1 MIKKTIFFAFVLLTS
+1 MIKKTIFFAFVMLAS
-16 FTMLAQTT
+16 ATMLAQTT
-24 ITGVVKDAKT
+24 ITGVIKDAQT
-34 GETLLGANIKV
+34 GETLLGANVKV
-45 SGKALGTT
+45 SGKAIGTT
-53 TDFDGKFSLKVADA
+53 SDFDGKFLLKVNDV
-67 PPFTVEISMLGFV
+67 PPFTIEISMLGFK
-80 AVSVEITK
+80 ATSVEITK
-88 NNQEVMVSLEEDATS
+88 NNQEVMVSLEEDSTS

-123 SVSIITSK
+123 SVSIITPK

-137 AAVDP
+137 NVVDP
-142 VMNLANIV
+142 VMNLANIA
-150 GVQMQQQSANSINIE
+150 GVQIQQQSANSINIE

-185 LVTPSAGLFQS
+185 LVTPASGQFNNY
-196 FQTGM
+196 QTGM

-230 FMSKSPIDYPGTT
+230 FMSKSAIDYPGTT
-243 VEMLGGSLSTTGM
+243 VEMLGGTLSTTGM

-271 KINVRY
+271 KVNVRY
-277 MKGSDFELDPVE
+277 QKGTDFELDPVA
-289 DADFIASQRTTISQ
+289 DADFIASQQTSISQ

-318 TLLTLADL
+318 TLLTLSDL
-326 DDNGDGNPLATE
+326 DDNGDGNPIATE

-345 VHLEFRPTDQT
+345 VHLEFRPTDNT

-361 AGFANGGGLFF
+361 GGFASGGGLMF
-372 NSQGAG
+372 NSQGIG
-378 YSQGNDYWVQGRVQS
+378 YSQGKDYWTQARIQS
-393 GGLFAQVY
+393 GGLFAQVF
-401 YNYNDGGDRENPTF
+401 YNYNNGGDAENPTF

-423 VAERNSLEAQLQ
+423 VAKRSSLEAQLQ
-435 YNFDVPKF
+435 YNFDIPKF
-443 LNTNFTIG
+443 LNSNFTIG
-451 SDYRNSQSMT
+451 SDYRNTKSDSA
-461 ENTLYGINEDRD
+461 NTLFGINEDRD

-483 GTSKISDKID
+483 GTSVISDKLE

-516 IVFKANEN
+516 LVFKADEN

-532 KANTGPS
+532 RANTGPT

-561 SGQYAPQT
+561 SGQYAPQV
-569 FSSNPTIDLSIPGL
+569 FPDNPTIDLSIPGL
-583 PDLPYGTQ
+583 PDLPYGTT

-608 ALYGGLATNPF
+608 ALYGGLAGNPF

-624 NFFSTYAGGTGGTGQ
+624 NFFNTYTGGTGGTGQ

-649 PMNDLVGTGRSQ
+649 PMNELVGTGRSA
-661 IETLNSFELGYKGLI
+661 IETLNSFEIGYKGLI
-676 ANKLSIALDV
+676 ANKLSVALDV

-718 VGADFASSPGVTA
+718 VAADFASSPGVTA
-731 DVEAIYAAQGWPL
+731 DMEAFYASQGWPL
-744 SGIPAFGIPSSAATI
+744 TGIPAFGIPSSSDAI

-773 GAGFDAQVSGLYPII
+773 GAGFDAQISPLYPII

-814 ATRSHVGADL
+814 ATRSHFGADL

-842 VSQNEWIPGESNDDG
+842 LSQTEWIPGESNDDG

-863 LNSPKMKYRAGLQ
+863 LNAPKFKYRAGVQ
-876 YSKDKVR
+876 YAKDKVR
-883 GAIAYQHD
+883 GAIAFQHD
-891 DAFYANQGLFSGDVQ
+891 DSFNSNQGFFSGEVQ
-906 EKNLFDVNV
+906 EKNLFDVNI
-915 GYSVSEN
+915 GYNVSDN

-958 KFIIRRIELHKKRQP
+958 
-973 NGCLLLCN
+973 

>member
-53 TDFDGKFSLKVADA
+53 TGLDGKFSLKLADS
-67 PPFTVEISMLGFV
+67 PPFTIEISMLGFV

-150 GVQMQQQSANSINIE
+150 GVQMQQQSANTINIE

-185 LVTPSAGLFQS
+185 LVTPSAGTFQS

-289 DADFIASQRTTISQ
+289 DADFIASQQTTISQ

-393 GGLFAQVY
+393 GGLFAQLY

-483 GTSKISDKID
+483 GTSKITDKLE

-516 IVFKANEN
+516 IVFKASEN
-524 HTFRASFN
+524 HTLRASFN

-802 MHIPAGYRRFDG
+802 MHIPAGYRRFDD

-863 LNSPKMKYRAGLQ
+863 LNSPKMKYRAGVQ

-958 KFIIRRIELHKKRQP
+958 
-973 NGCLLLCN
+973 

>member
-34 GETLLGANIKV
+34 GETLLGANVKV

-53 TDFDGKFSLKVADA
+53 TGLDGKFSLKLADS
-67 PPFTVEISMLGFV
+67 PPFTIEISMLGFV

-150 GVQMQQQSANSINIE
+150 GVQMQQQSANTINIE

-185 LVTPSAGLFQS
+185 LVTPSAGTFQS

-289 DADFIASQRTTISQ
+289 DADFIASQQTTISQ

-802 MHIPAGYRRFDG
+802 MHIPAGYRRFDD

-958 KFIIRRIELHKKRQP
+958 
-973 NGCLLLCN
+973 